1 MGILSCKFKSKLI
14 MQTII
19 LIILLA
25 ITSSTIAQTYG
36 PTKAGDLLWNI
47 AGQVRPNKS
56 ITRYQSMLA
65 LLKANPQA
73 FQIPCNLNTLRIGKV
88 LQIPVNMQELT
99 KKEAVNEFYRQRDE
113 WKNFRKKQIICRST
127 EEQSIVKVPT
137 TAQIIDPTIE
147 AKVKVTSTETFE
159 RIVPEKSIYKQS
171 ENIKPP
177 ITSQVLMTNEFEE
190 IESFTLIQSIWN
202 DIEIWFYNISYLHQ
216 ILFLTLTTL
225 FSISLLLLLFSSIFR
240 SRKSIDKE
248 NSISTEEILPMESD
262 TTKSSEKSDKMKE
275 KLDTVRSYLA
285 EDEDNRIQR
294 ILREVM
300 QNGTEEQR
308 VEAQQ
313 LYEINKKMSYLKL
326 TDTQSIN
333 TNLYNMEKINK
344 LMPTDSP
351 LPKDKEQVFNL
362 IDEIFIRL
370 DEELDTQGKLID
382 SYIARQQEIV
392 SSNVTSYENSYQVVE
407 EDSLKR
413 PDLKPTRRL

>member
-1 MGILSCKFKSKLI
+1 VGILSCQFKSKLI

-137 TAQIIDPTIE
+137 TVQIIDPTIE

-159 RIVPEKSIYKQS
+159 RIVPEKSISKQ
-171 ENIKPP
+171 NIKPP
-177 ITSQVLMTNEFEE
+177 IISQVLMTNEFEE

-202 DIEIWFYNISYLHQ
+202 DIEIWFYSISYLHQ

-248 NSISTEEILPMESD
+248 NPISTEEILPMESD
-262 TTKSSEKSDKMKE
+262 TTKLSEKSDKMKE

-362 IDEIFIRL
+362 IDEIFVRL

-392 SSNVTSYENSYQVVE
+392 SSNVTSYENNYQVVE

>member
-1 MGILSCKFKSKLI
+1 MGILSCQFKSKLI

-19 LIILLA
+19 LIILLT

-137 TAQIIDPTIE
+137 TVQIIDPTIE

-159 RIVPEKSIYKQS
+159 RIVPEKSISKQ
-171 ENIKPP
+171 NIKPP
-177 ITSQVLMTNEFEE
+177 IISQVLMTNEFEE

-202 DIEIWFYNISYLHQ
+202 DIEIWFYSISYLHQ

-248 NSISTEEILPMESD
+248 NPISTEEILPMESD
-262 TTKSSEKSDKMKE
+262 TTKLSEKSDKMKE

-362 IDEIFIRL
+362 IDEIFVRL

-392 SSNVTSYENSYQVVE
+392 SSNVTSYENNYQVVE

>member
-1 MGILSCKFKSKLI
+1 MGILSCQFKSKLI

-137 TAQIIDPTIE
+137 TVQIIDPTIE

-159 RIVPEKSIYKQS
+159 RIVPEKSISKQ
-171 ENIKPP
+171 NIKPP
-177 ITSQVLMTNEFEE
+177 IISQVLMTNEFEE

-202 DIEIWFYNISYLHQ
+202 DIEIWFYSISYLHQ

-248 NSISTEEILPMESD
+248 NPISTEEILPMESD
-262 TTKSSEKSDKMKE
+262 TTKLSEKSDKMKE

-362 IDEIFIRL
+362 IDEIFVRL

-392 SSNVTSYENSYQVVE
+392 SSNVTSYENNYQVVE